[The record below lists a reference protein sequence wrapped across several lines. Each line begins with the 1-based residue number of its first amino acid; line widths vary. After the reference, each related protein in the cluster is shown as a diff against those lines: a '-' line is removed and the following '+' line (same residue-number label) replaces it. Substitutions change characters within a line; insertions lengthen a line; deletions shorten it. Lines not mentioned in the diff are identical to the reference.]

1 MDNNEI
7 RRQMELDQKRAFCKQ
22 SCTKID
28 QGLDK
33 LDPRSGERAIWEL
46 FQNARDLARLD
57 NGNKTA
63 HIKITLTPTE
73 FIFAHK
79 GQPFDHDSLTSLVM
93 QVSSRGKEN
102 DDTVGQYGTGF
113 LTTHVFGRKLHVT
126 GSLDMGKYTPGTY
139 ADINRFVIDRTYDNI
154 TEFVD
159 KVAHQ
164 LLAVN
169 EFADAPKTTYC
180 REWTELCYDLSSM
193 EGALEN
199 AEAALASSLAIIPYV
214 MTVNKPISDVII
226 ENKLTNDI
234 YKFEKVQLP
243 EEEGLKVMSV
253 SIKHNG
259 ECEQRKIY
267 YLESEDGEDMAI
279 LPLETPH
286 KARSLSGIAKLF
298 VYFPL
303 LGTENFG
310 MDVIF
315 HSKKFFPVEERNG
328 LHLPVSNAN
337 VRSKYEQNT
346 QVLDSLTEMVHQYYR
361 EHAENITNW
370 VNISGLSFD
379 CEHHKEDVTKDYFR
393 TFKKKWSNFFQNLPM
408 VDFGDRRISITESDI
423 RLFSQEIISDIT
435 DEKAGE
441 VYFEALYDAAIVTN
455 SMVARSEIIAWSNVV
470 ASWDKSH
477 PSLIGVEEIAEKL
490 GACDNVSKST
500 LYAFDL
506 YLSQKGFSPLFDTCA
521 LIPNRAHIKKKR
533 TELRDASAIPEWL
546 EQIVKELVPDK
557 VDSFSDDMFI
567 GLAGMTEFTRND
579 LRDAITS
586 HLRTLRQDWLEKGI
600 VYESSVVETLL
611 KLSFIFTS
619 ETSSI
624 VRRKATKIIREYL
637 GIAADVR
644 IMAPLDSNEREIAE
658 LPFKHLV
665 ECMLLEISQ
674 HDEVWVTNNID
685 YIVSLHS
692 SISEWTEYY
701 NRNNRDGL
709 CIKYGAFPNRNGC
722 PSMARKLEKGIDIP
736 DELSVLYQDVMENG
750 LNDRLV
756 DNRFESFCDFDELT
770 AQEVAE
776 EIEKRLEEN
785 EFQESAVLD
794 IINNIDKDERW
805 GRWFPRIASQ
815 KAELFLNHVREDCK
829 ESVFKLMKIN
839 DPDKLEQLAELADEI
854 DLDEIIKNGRA
865 SIITQRNKEVD
876 FSFKFEL
883 GKYVGRMIQKKL
895 SDSLEKDDIVVE
907 TEQYGSDLSICKNGR
922 PVYYIEVK
930 SRWGADQ
937 SVMMSPLQMTQSVEE
952 ADNYALCC
960 VDMSHLELTDKEVH
974 SYPPLE
980 DVFPLIKVLPNI
992 GNLNK
997 EVSDIANG
1005 QNSRLVHIGGDFKC
1019 VVPQKTIRTQGV
1031 SFTSLIDIIMSKIR
1045 QD

>member
-1 MDNNEI
+1 M
-7 RRQMELDQKRAFCKQ
+7 
-22 SCTKID
+22 
-28 QGLDK
+28 
-33 LDPRSGERAIWEL
+33 
-46 FQNARDLARLD
+46 ARLD

-883 GKYVGRMIQKKL
+883 GKYVERMIQKKL